1 MNKTVQ
7 NPKHWALNFAGSA
20 LTLIA
25 CVSCQF
31 AAPVIFSAQ
40 VDGPPSPVA
49 LVRTNLRQ
57 TYIQGGADF
66 AAEAMTT
73 DGIPIFVHQVSAGIQ
88 LYIDKD
94 ADVRLESPIGTPLPS
109 SARALFPRP
118 GEADALGI
126 TFEVD

>member
-1 MNKTVQ
+1 MNRLL
-7 NPKHWALNFAGSA
+7 ALILF
-20 LTLIA
+20 A

-66 AAEAMTT
+66 AAEVMTT
-73 DGIPIFVHQVSAGIQ
+73 DGVPIFVHQVSAGFQ

-94 ADVRLESPIGTPLPS
+94 ADVRLESPVGTPLPAG
-109 SARALFPRP
+109 ARVLFPRP
-118 GEADALGI
+118 GEADALGV
-126 TFEVD
+126 TFEAE

>member
-1 MNKTVQ
+1 MNRLF
-7 NPKHWALNFAGSA
+7 ALILF
-20 LTLIA
+20 A
-25 CVSCQF
+25 CVSCQS

-40 VDGPPSPVA
+40 VNGPPSPVA

-66 AAEAMTT
+66 AAEVMTT
-73 DGIPIFVHQVSAGIQ
+73 DGMPIFVHQVSAGIQ

-94 ADVRLESPIGTPLPS
+94 ADLRVESPIGTPLPS
-109 SARALFPRP
+109 SAQVLFPRL
-118 GEADALGI
+118 GEAAALGV